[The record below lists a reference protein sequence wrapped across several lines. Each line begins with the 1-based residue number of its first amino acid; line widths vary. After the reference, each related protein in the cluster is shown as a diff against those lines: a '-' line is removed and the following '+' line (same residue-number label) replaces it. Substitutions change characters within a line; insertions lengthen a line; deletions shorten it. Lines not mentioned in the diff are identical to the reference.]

1 MQKLSGC
8 KCFSVQTHLCLKLLC
23 AKASLCKSFL
33 RAPGFGCKRL
43 LSDSQSFLPCRRAE
57 MSFEEMRKV
66 EQCPDELKIVE
77 KNLEDI

>member
-1 MQKLSGC
+1 
-8 KCFSVQTHLCLKLLC
+8 
-23 AKASLCKSFL
+23 
-33 RAPGFGCKRL
+33 
-43 LSDSQSFLPCRRAE
+43 